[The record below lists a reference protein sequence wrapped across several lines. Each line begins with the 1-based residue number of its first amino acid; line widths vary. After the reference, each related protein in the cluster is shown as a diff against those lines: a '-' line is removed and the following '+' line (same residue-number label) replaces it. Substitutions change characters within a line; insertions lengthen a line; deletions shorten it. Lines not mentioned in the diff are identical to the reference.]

1 MHGLVLRKTQVK
13 PLDGAQKKPSN
24 VPSLKMD
31 EVKNPLLD
39 GKDTGLSDSPLIT
52 PK

>member
-13 PLDGAQKKPSN
+13 PLEGGQKKPAN
-24 VPSLKMD
+24 VPSLKME

-39 GKDTGLSDSPLIT
+39 GGDLGLNDSPLIT